1 MGVYI
6 HTILNNILKS
16 YYRILLSGG
25 RIVDNFKLF
34 KNISDEEML
43 EMYKDILG
51 SKEMGVRPR
60 SLDQCARKLKETC
73 GFEMLS
79 QATNFVI
86 EIFYEEVAMRYFRK
100 ING

>member
-1 MGVYI
+1 M
-6 HTILNNILKS
+6 NKS
-16 YYRILLSGG
+16 NRMLLLSGG

-34 KNISDEEML
+34 KDISDEEML

-51 SKEMGVRPR
+51 SKEMGVRSR
-60 SLDQCARKLKETC
+60 SLDPYAKKLKETC
-73 GFEMLS
+73 RFEMLF

-86 EIFYEEVAMRYFRK
+86 EIFYEEVALRYFRN

>member
-1 MGVYI
+1 M
-6 HTILNNILKS
+6 L
-16 YYRILLSGG
+16 LLSGG

-34 KNISDEEML
+34 KDISDEEML

-51 SKEMGVRPR
+51 SKEMGLRPR
-60 SLDQCARKLKETC
+60 SLDSYAKQLKETC
-73 GFEMLS
+73 RFEMLS

-86 EIFYEEVAMRYFRK
+86 ELFYEEVALRYFRN

>member
-1 MGVYI
+1 M
-6 HTILNNILKS
+6 L
-16 YYRILLSGG
+16 LLSGG

-34 KNISDEEML
+34 KDISDEEML
-43 EMYKDILG
+43 EMYKDILD

-60 SLDQCARKLKETC
+60 SLDPYAKKLKETC
-73 GFEMLS
+73 RFEMLS

-86 EIFYEEVAMRYFRK
+86 EIFYEEVALRYFRN